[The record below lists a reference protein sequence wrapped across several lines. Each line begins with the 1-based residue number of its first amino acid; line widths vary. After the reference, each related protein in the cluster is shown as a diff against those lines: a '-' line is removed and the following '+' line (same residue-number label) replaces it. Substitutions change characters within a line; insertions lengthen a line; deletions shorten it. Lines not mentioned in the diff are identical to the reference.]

1 MQRWSNG
8 EIVSNVCY
16 VTLKTFRQLLR
27 VRRGIFRK
35 KSSRKNRVPH
45 KIPFDSVLSQKSKM
59 HKRVRSH
66 LEELPNHSGNI
77 TFIIKI
83 VFLFSFFR

>member
-8 EIVSNVCY
+8 EIVSKVCY
-16 VTLKTFRQLLR
+16 VALKTFRQLLR

-35 KSSRKNRVPH
+35 KSGRKNRVPH
-45 KIPFDSVLSQKSKM
+45 KLPFDSVLSQKSKM
-59 HKRVRSH
+59 HKRGSKSFGRI
-66 LEELPNHSGNI
+66 PNHSGNI

-83 VFLFSFFR
+83 VFCFHFFR